1 MVLVGV
7 AILAIW
13 ASRELPGQRGFAF
26 GPGTAPRL
34 FAGLLVAFGTLVAL
48 VGLITDGPRI
58 EKYKI
63 RGPVLVIGAIL
74 AFAGMIRPLGLV
86 IASFVTFII
95 SILGSKES
103 RLIEGTLAAAA
114 MTAFCVFL
122 FTYLLK
128 LPFQL
133 WPRFY

>member
-1 MVLVGV
+1 
-7 AILAIW
+7 
-13 ASRELPGQRGFAF
+13 
-26 GPGTAPRL
+26 
-34 FAGLLVAFGTLVAL
+34 LVAL